1 MCSTCDENELKE
13 EIRAEMQEELVALG
27 RDLETAKGKLEE
39 VERQGDEMDE
49 EIGKLQEES
58 TKTLADERRLE
69 AELLAQIQAEETALQ
84 QLQQALSTL
93 DTTQQ
98 TLKDEDQQLARDYAE
113 ADEDLNRVTTER
125 YNLQMRRKDMAASLE
140 RVNKQLQNTFLPS
153 QLESIACE
161 QCKRKLAA
169 SYQSREPPRT

>member
-39 VERQGDEMDE
+39 AERQGEEMDK
-49 EIGKLQEES
+49 EIGQLQAES
-58 TKTLADERRLE
+58 TKTLADEKALE
-69 AELLAQIQAEETALQ
+69 AELLAQIQAEEAALQ
-84 QLQQALSTL
+84 QLQQTLSTL

-98 TLKDEDQQLARDYAE
+98 TLKDEDRQLAQDYAE
-113 ADEDLNRVTTER
+113 ADEELNRVTTER
-125 YNLQMRRKDMAASLE
+125 YNLQMRRKDMAANLE

-169 SYQSREPPRT
+169 SYQSREPPHR